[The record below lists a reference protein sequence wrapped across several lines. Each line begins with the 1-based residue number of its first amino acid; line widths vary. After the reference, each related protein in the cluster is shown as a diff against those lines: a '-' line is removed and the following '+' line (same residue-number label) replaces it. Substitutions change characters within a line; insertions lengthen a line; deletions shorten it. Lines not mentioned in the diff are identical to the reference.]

1 MKNILTKKKFVAL
14 FAMVC
19 AFVLLLVGIPFAA
32 APASAAETRGTYIP
46 DKPQMLRYAGNAA
59 VKTVFIGD
67 ENLPSG
73 AETSLSFGNNTNL
86 NQSTRYVSGN
96 SYTEVEIP
104 DVNSKGIGPN
114 YFWAR
119 STTKL
124 DNVYYQ
130 SDPLYIG
137 VSDIFNAK
145 YPVAGRVVSG
155 NFGID
160 GTIVA
165 SLPAGTNIYFCSFIY
180 QTWCFDFAV
189 TRDTEGTVIAH
200 ELTGDAYQIT
210 LRYST
215 KNDTFILLAPWDFTA
230 ASLTNSVTS
239 GTGGFAFYAM

>member
-1 MKNILTKKKFVAL
+1 MKKERTKKKFVAL
-14 FAMVC
+14 FATVC

-46 DKPQMLRYAGNAA
+46 DKPTMVRTAGYAA
-59 VKTVFIGD
+59 VKTVFTGD
-67 ENLPSG
+67 ENFPSG

-137 VSDIFNAK
+137 VSDVFNAK
-145 YPVAGRVVSG
+145 YSVSERVVTG

-165 SLPAGTNIYFCSFIY
+165 SLPAGTNIYFCSFVY

-189 TRDTEGTVIAH
+189 TRNTQGTVEAK
-200 ELTGDAYQIT
+200 ELTDEILPLT

-215 KNDTFILLAPWDFTA
+215 MNDTFILLAPWDFTA
-230 ASLTNSVTS
+230 TSLTNSVTS